1 MNFITG
7 EKIQSIAELVIGT
20 SKQFKFH
27 KTFNK
32 FTNNYLIIENQDQVI
47 SNLNKIKSSKTIF
60 IYGDYIPFFIDNII
74 KYLDKIILL
83 THNGDNGVD
92 FKYYNYLDNENI
104 LRWYGVNIQFNH
116 PKLIALPI
124 GIANSQ
130 WKHGNL
136 KLLEKIVNKN
146 NSKNNLL
153 YINFS
158 VKTNPGKRKEIKNI
172 LSKNFDICEKKLCQE
187 EYLNNLS
194 KYKFSISPPGNGI
207 DCHRTWE
214 SLYLGVIPI
223 VENHVHN
230 LQFQDLPILI
240 INDWNN
246 INKEYLEKIYQE
258 FKNKK
263 FNLEKLNLKYWEK
276 EINV

>member
-116 PKLIALPI
+116 PKLTALPI

>member
-116 PKLIALPI
+116 PKLTALPI

-263 FNLEKLNLKYWEK
+263 FNLEKLSLKYWEK